1 MLKIRK
7 NDVAKDGTFAALSLV
22 FEIGYVIA
30 IPAVAFSF
38 AGRFLD
44 LHFGSSPLFL
54 LLGIFIS
61 LSVSSYFVW
70 GKIKKL

>member
-7 NDVAKDGTFAALSLV
+7 NDTAKDGTFAALSLV

-38 AGRFLD
+38 GGRFLD
-44 LHFGSSPLFL
+44 LHFGTSPLFL

-61 LSVSSYFVW
+61 LGISSYLVW
-70 GKIKKL
+70 GKIRKL